1 MATSTINLG
10 SLPVMRG
17 DYDNAASYYKENEVT
32 MYNMTFRAKT
42 GTVGS
47 PLTGYAPAQ
56 QVGGTVSLI
65 NADKWTLTAGS
76 PEISNQAATLSAVA
90 AFKDA
95 VEDGEA
101 VPHAQNL
108 DSWED
113 TENSGLYRQE
123 TYVDTTGGTASI
135 NSDVPANLM
144 TLAAKTDFAAS
155 QLLATGFNLL
165 HHATAVG
172 AGWYF
177 LVPKLEFGT
186 YGTADKPNGI
196 LFTDNNGNN
205 LTPTVY
211 FKPLSSGVPTSVT
224 DGTACAYTDSNSHR
238 FYTTSQAG
246 YIIVSGITFANTCAH
261 IGWSKR
267 YDEFISPTDASGAG
281 ATVALAQG
289 IHALH
294 DYDLMLTAGNVSDR
308 IEYKDATHITWH
320 RLVERTAA
328 ANTLSWTNTPQEDGV
343 TYLHEAAISGMKA
356 DGAAEFMTENITLVV
371 SDTTVSFTDQNATV
385 TSTDYIKY
393 ELASEV
399 TGTATVSSS
408 FAVEDWGLIVVTGAS
423 GEAYLDIAY
432 GQNMPDAL
440 RALPSTVEV
449 YMGVI
454 SEALNALKA
463 ENDAL
468 RSLLTTEGG
477 YGLPVSLSR
486 VDALEYR
493 YCGRPMILSTATAGA
508 PSVEVVPDE
517 WDEDTMG
524 AWDGG
529 ASCPLGTRYIVRRD
543 ATDNPSVFGAVYEKV
558 GRLAT
563 TAAWVLL
570 AQQS

>member
-1 MATSTINLG
+1 MANT
-10 SLPVMRG
+10 
-17 DYDNAASYYKENEVT
+17 D
-32 MYNMTFRAKT
+32 
-42 GTVGS
+42 
-47 PLTGYAPAQ
+47 
-56 QVGGTVSLI
+56 LI
-65 NADKWTLTAGS
+65 NYGLLTAFHDELRKGMAEGS
-76 PEISNQAATLSAVA
+76 IDML
-90 AFKDA
+90 
-95 VEDGEA
+95 
-101 VPHAQNL
+101 AQNL

-113 TENSGLYRQE
+113 TENSVLYRQE
-123 TYVDTTGGTASI
+123 IYVDTTGGTASI

-165 HHATAVG
+165 HHATAIG
-172 AGWYF
+172 SGWYF

-196 LFTDNNGNN
+196 LFTDNNGQN
-205 LTPTVY
+205 LQPTVY

-267 YDEFISPTDASGAG
+267 YDEFISPTDASDAG
-281 ATVALAQG
+281 ATVALSQG
-289 IHALH
+289 INALH
-294 DYDLMLTAGNVSDR
+294 SYGLMLTAGNVSDR
-308 IEYKDATHITWH
+308 IEYEDATHITWH
-320 RLVERTAA
+320 RLVERVA
-328 ANTLSWTNTPQEDGV
+328 ANTLSWTNTLQEDGV
-343 TYLHEAAISGMKA
+343 TYRHEAAISGMKA

-371 SDTTVSFTDQNATV
+371 SGTTVSFTDQNATV

-493 YCGRPMILSTATAGA
+493 KAGRPDILTTSVAGA
-508 PSVEVVPDE
+508 PSAAVIPNE

-524 AWDGG
+524 AWGGG
-529 ASCPLGTRYIVRRD
+529 ASCQPGTRYIVLRD
-543 ATDNPSVFGAVYEKV
+543 KATNPTVLGAVYEKV
-558 GRLAT
+558 GNLAS
-563 TAAWVLL
+563 TADWVLL

>member
-1 MATSTINLG
+1 MATKQGYLKEKGTTNKIAPKTLASLVKDEVRNQALSASLLSLVEKQVLG
-10 SLPVMRG
+10 
-17 DYDNAASYYKENEVT
+17 
-32 MYNMTFRAKT
+32 YNDF
-42 GTVGS
+42 S
-47 PLTGYAPAQ
+47 
-56 QVGGTVSLI
+56 
-65 NADKWTLTAGS
+65 TLTAYA
-76 PEISNQAATLSAVA
+76 IDDVVFYDRKLYRFTAAHEAGEWNASHAEVVSLKALIIEALTSDL
-90 AFKDA
+90 
-95 VEDGEA
+95 EDGSLVVKLAE
-101 VPHAQNL
+101 NL
-108 DSWED
+108 DSWND
-113 TENSGLYRQE
+113 TENSVLYRQE
-123 TYVDTTGGTASI
+123 DYVDFAGGTASI

-172 AGWYF
+172 AGYYF

-196 LFTDNNGNN
+196 LFTDNNGQN

-224 DGTACAYTDSNSHR
+224 DGTACAYTDSNGHR

-267 YDEFISPTDASGAG
+267 YDEFISPTDASDAG
-281 ATVALAQG
+281 ATVALSQG

-328 ANTLSWTNTPQEDGV
+328 ANTLSWTDTLQEDGV
-343 TYLHEAAISGMKA
+343 TYRHEAAISGMKA
-356 DGAAEFMTENITLVV
+356 DGAAEFMTENITLAV
-371 SDTTVSFTDQNATV
+371 SGTTVSFTDQNATV

-440 RALPSTVEV
+440 REFVSAGRDTLQ
-449 YMGVI
+449 
-454 SEALNALKA
+454 A
-463 ENDAL
+463 EI
-468 RSLLTTEGG
+468 
-477 YGLPVSLSR
+477 
-486 VDALEYR
+486 DALEYEQENAPVIDP
-493 YCGRPMILSTATAGA
+493 YDMDLESLPLLCGQPMKLYAAGA
-508 PSVEVVPDE
+508 PAESNVPTN
-517 WDEDTMG
+517 WIQL
-524 AWDGG
+524 ADGG
-529 ASCPLGTRYIVRRD
+529 YNWTGLPSAIGQEYID
-543 ATDNPSVFGAVYEKV
+543 TQNGKKYEAVINN
-558 GRLAT
+558 AT
-563 TAAWVLL
+563 TRTLKWL
-570 AQQS
+570 AV